1 MVSSMNLVSKN
12 VQEKEQIDF
21 SSKGAIARYI
31 VDKMHTQVS
40 DSMTDDEKEKFNSS
54 IDTKLRSGKK
64 LSKKE
69 EQYLK
74 ETNPQLYMQY
84 VRIRQRAEAVKEQL
98 KHAKSKQQAN
108 NIIMQ
113 ATASVSDK
121 DPAKEYILAAI
132 HNVAD
137 EFKSTRAY
145 QKLPNT
151 DAEIKKHS
159 SECNNFE
166 EKEDS
171 EEEEFDPMSWSPLQE
186 MIDAMPKFD
195 VPA

>member
-1 MVSSMNLVSKN
+1 MVRKINLFSNK
-12 VQEKEQIDF
+12 VQEQEQIDF

-40 DSMTDDEKEKFNSS
+40 DSMTGEEKEKINSS

-74 ETNPQLYMQY
+74 EINSQMYIQY

-108 NIIMQ
+108 SIIMQ

-121 DPAKEYILAAI
+121 DPAKEYIIAAI
-132 HNVAD
+132 CNVAD
-137 EFKSTRAY
+137 EFKSTRAF

-151 DAEIKKHS
+151 DAEIKKHTDES
-159 SECNNFE
+159 NDYE
-166 EKEDS
+166 
-171 EEEEFDPMSWSPLQE
+171 
-186 MIDAMPKFD
+186 
-195 VPA
+195 

>member
-1 MVSSMNLVSKN
+1 MNILANSVP
-12 VQEKEQIDF
+12 EKDKVDF
-21 SSKGAIARYI
+21 SNQKDVASYI
-31 VDKMHTQVS
+31 LDKVRHPIS
-40 DSMTDDEKEKFNSS
+40 DDMTDEDKTKFNDS
-54 IDTKLRSGKK
+54 IDRKLKSGKK
-64 LSKKE
+64 LTRKE

-74 ETNPQLYMQY
+74 ETNPQMYMQY
-84 VRIRQRAEAVKEQL
+84 LRIRQRAEAVKEQL

-113 ATASVSDK
+113 ATAGVSDK
-121 DPAKEYILAAI
+121 DPCKEYVFAAI
-132 HNVAD
+132 HNVSD
-137 EFKSTRAY
+137 EFRSSRAY

-159 SECNNFE
+159 SKNNNFE

-186 MIDAMPKFD
+186 MMDAMPNFD
-195 VPA
+195 MPV

>member
-1 MVSSMNLVSKN
+1 MNINLFIKVN
-12 VQEKEQIDF
+12 KEEGKVDF
-21 SSKGAIARYI
+21 SSKEAIARYI

-40 DSMTDDEKEKFNSS
+40 DSMTEEEKEKFNSS

-74 ETNPQLYMQY
+74 ETNPRLYMEY
-84 VRIRQRAEAVKEQL
+84 MRIRARAEAMAEQL
-98 KHAKSKQQAN
+98 KHARTKQEVN
-108 NIIMQ
+108 NIITTS
-113 ATASVSDK
+113 TASVSDK
-121 DPAKEYILAAI
+121 DPAKEYILAAM
-132 HNVAD
+132 HKVAE

-151 DAEIKKHS
+151 SADLKKKNVNS
-159 SECNNFE
+159 DFE
-166 EKEDS
+166 ENSDEENED
-171 EEEEFDPMSWSPLQE
+171 FDPMNWSPLQE
-186 MIDAMPKFD
+186 IIDTMPQID

>member
-1 MVSSMNLVSKN
+1 MNINLFIKVN
-12 VQEKEQIDF
+12 KEEGKVDF
-21 SSKGAIARYI
+21 SSKEAIARYI

-40 DSMTDDEKEKFNSS
+40 DSMTEEEKEKFNSS

-74 ETNPQLYMQY
+74 ETNPRLYMEY
-84 VRIRQRAEAVKEQL
+84 MRIRARAEAMAEQL
-98 KHAKSKQQAN
+98 KHARTKQEVN
-108 NIIMQ
+108 YIITTS
-113 ATASVSDK
+113 TASVSDK
-121 DPAKEYILAAI
+121 DPAKEYILAAM
-132 HNVAD
+132 HKVAE

-151 DAEIKKHS
+151 SADLKKKNVNS
-159 SECNNFE
+159 DFE
-166 EKEDS
+166 ENSDEENED
-171 EEEEFDPMSWSPLQE
+171 FDPMNWSPLQE
-186 MIDAMPKFD
+186 IIDTMPQID